1 MTITIIVLLALA
13 VFHFVYESILAPSFR
28 LSLRFRL
35 FVLRDEVRQLK
46 IECAQSLNGEHL
58 VLLQDSINGLISM
71 LHRFDMASLLGV
83 EFESRKDP
91 EFLKQAEERSRMLDD
106 CKIPRVREIR
116 KQALKIV
123 TEALCVN
130 SGAWVVLFFA
140 PWIVAVIGFSE
151 AKRRIRVFAS
161 LTGQDFKRLSASE
174 SAAIASI

>member
-1 MTITIIVLLALA
+1 MTIAIIVLLALA

-46 IECAQSLNGEHL
+46 IECAQSWNDEHL
-58 VLLQDSINGLISM
+58 VILQDSIKGLISM
-71 LHRFDMASLLGV
+71 LHRFDMASLLGL

-91 EFLKQAEERSRMLDD
+91 EFLKQAEERSRVLDD
-106 CKIPRVREIR
+106 CKVPRVREIR
-116 KQALKIV
+116 RKALKIA

-161 LTGQDFKRLSASE
+161 LTGQDFKRLSPSE
-174 SAAIASI
+174 SAAIAPI